1 MPRAR
6 LRKLGGVG
14 RRPAAQGTRKRV
26 ITIGFPAYIA
36 AAMATMPPVQAGEVA
51 PVSPVPPVVA
61 APPVLPPP
69 AAQDLDAPSAGV
81 PQTAPPAAGQG
92 DDVVVVGR
100 DRRGDPLS
108 GVNQHTYEATQAI
121 DKAVFGPAALTYRK
135 QVPKPI
141 RSGIRNFI
149 WNLREPVVALNFLLQ
164 HKVGKAFETV
174 GRFALNTTIGVA
186 GLFDAAKKKP
196 FRLPRRRNGFANTL
210 GFYGVKPGAYM
221 FLPLI
226 GSTTVRDLV
235 GLVADQTL
243 VPVGPLRPPGG
254 SATAIP
260 LAVLSALDF
269 RAEFDEELEAL
280 RAQKRPY
287 VALRDFYLQRRQ
299 AEIDALHGRRP
310 YPPPPTRSLGVIL
323 DPDAAARVGEPT
335 EDLSVGA
342 IDAPLSTT
350 AAPVEPSAAS
360 VPPVSPAVPA
370 NPAVPAG
377 DATVPTSEATP
388 N

>member
-1 MPRAR
+1 MERVRCAA
-6 LRKLGGVG
+6 KE
-14 RRPAAQGTRKRV
+14 RRRRRFPAAPRTRHEGS
-26 ITIGFPAYIA
+26 TIGIPASIA
-36 AAMATMPPVQAGEVA
+36 AALTVLPPAQVVEGPPAVPPAIVMPAPSASPIPPVLPTPPAGELAAPVQGTVPPPVQA
-51 PVSPVPPVVA
+51 PA
-61 APPVLPPP
+61 AP
-69 AAQDLDAPSAGV
+69 AEGE
-81 PQTAPPAAGQG
+81 
-92 DDVVVVGR
+92 VVVVGR
-100 DRRGDPLS
+100 DRRGDPLG
-108 GVNQHTYEATQAI
+108 GVNEQSFEATQAV
-121 DKAVFGPAALTYRK
+121 DRAVFGPAALTYRK
-135 QVPKPI
+135 QVPRPI

-174 GRFALNTTIGVA
+174 GRFAINTTLGVA

-196 FRLPRRRNGFANTL
+196 FRLPRRRNGFANTM

-243 VPVGPLRPPGG
+243 VPVGPLRLPGG
-254 SATAIP
+254 SASTVP

-299 AEIDALHGRRP
+299 AEIDALKGKRP
-310 YPPPPTRSLGVIL
+310 YPPPPTKSLGVIL
-323 DPDAAARVGEPT
+323 DPDAAAQGTVPPDGAPPVAPVAPAPPPAT
-335 EDLSVGA
+335 PVPA
-342 IDAPLSTT
+342 IDPAPADPAIT
-350 AAPVEPSAAS
+350 APTV
-360 VPPVSPAVPA
+360 
-370 NPAVPAG
+370 
-377 DATVPTSEATP
+377 DATTP
-388 N
+388 GLD

>member
-1 MPRAR
+1 MEGGRA
-6 LRKLGGVG
+6 G

-26 ITIGFPAYIA
+26 TTIGLPAYIA
-36 AAMATMPPVQAGEVA
+36 AAMATVPPTQAG
-51 PVSPVPPVVA
+51 PPVPPAATPMPALPAVA

-69 AAQDLDAPSAGV
+69 GVADLAVPTPAQAPA
-81 PQTAPPAAGQG
+81 TPPAAPAGQG
-92 DDVVVVGR
+92 GDIVVVGR
-100 DRRGDPLS
+100 DRRGDPLG
-108 GVNQHTYEATQAI
+108 GVNRQTFEATQAV
-121 DKAVFGPAALTYRK
+121 DKAVFGPAALTYRRR
-135 QVPKPI
+135 VPRPI

-164 HKVGKAFETV
+164 HKVGKAAETV
-174 GRFALNTTIGVA
+174 GRFAINTTLGVA

-196 FRLPRRRNGFANTL
+196 FRLPRRRNGFANTM

-235 GLVADQTL
+235 GIVADQAL

-299 AEIDALHGRRP
+299 AEIDALHGKRP
-310 YPPPPTRSLGVIL
+310 YPPPPTKSLGVIL
-323 DPDAAARVGEPT
+323 DPDAAARAGDRVG
-335 EDLSVGA
+335 
-342 IDAPLSTT
+342 DAPAADPAATADPASAVPPEK
-350 AAPVEPSAAS
+350 AAPVSPVEAPAPVDAAPS
-360 VPPVSPAVPA
+360 VPTIDPVPQR
-370 NPAVPAG
+370 
-377 DATVPTSEATP
+377 
-388 N
+388 